1 MRKKYNKY
9 SDTELLKEVA
19 KDNQEAFEEIYR
31 RYQKELAFYAY
42 GLLGNATWVGDVLQ
56 DVFAKLWDNRYKTLP
71 TISLKAYL
79 YQMVRHKVMDH
90 FRSLTREN
98 ISKARLK
105 KSGNAKRNTT
115 EEMLT
120 YAEYTERFDVVFAG
134 LSEENRKFYRFY
146 ENTDNPAKVARYF
159 GVSEKRV
166 RNRFYALKS
175 FIKKQL
181 GLP

>member
-19 KDNQEAFEEIYR
+19 KNNQEAFEEIYK
-31 RYQKELAFYAY
+31 RYQKELAFFAY
-42 GLLGNATWVGDVLQ
+42 GLLSNAAWVDDVLQ
-56 DVFAKLWDNRYKTLP
+56 DVFAKLWDNRHKTLP

-79 YQMVRHKVMDH
+79 YQMVRHKVIDH
-90 FRSLTREN
+90 FRSLTRES
-98 ISKARLK
+98 ISKAHLN
-105 KSGNAKRNTT
+105 KSAKRNTT

-120 YAEYTERFDVVFAG
+120 YAEFTERFDVVFEG
-134 LSEENRKFYRFY
+134 MSEENREFYRFY
-146 ENTDNPAKVARYF
+146 ENAANPAEVARYL

-181 GLP
+181 GIKP